1 MIIVDQENLVP
12 NHEIIYRII
21 NSHPFGLDLKNNI
34 TTLFIS
40 SDKAGPCINFD
51 KETNVSTLY
60 ISINDNALENFE
72 YILYHE
78 FSHIVDRT
86 NIAFGYSDEKKN
98 LLSDTEQ
105 LCVMELWNVYI
116 DSRLNYYCLFQLGE
130 NDKNIYCTIN
140 GKLQKAPY
148 SIEGKLLRH
157 ISFLAS
163 RGIRKSDVLVR
174 DLWSSPEKDRSY
186 DDLIK
191 LIQENIG

>member
-1 MIIVDQENLVP
+1 MNIVDKENLVP
-12 NHEIIYRII
+12 SREIFHSVI
-21 NSHPFGLDLKNNI
+21 NSHPFGENLATYI
-34 TTLFIS
+34 STLCIS

-51 KETNVSTLY
+51 KENNVATLY
-60 ISINDNALENFE
+60 ISKNDHVLDNFE

-78 FSHIVDRT
+78 FSHIVDRS
-86 NIAFGYSDEKKN
+86 NVAFCYSDEKKN
-98 LLSDTEQ
+98 QLSDNER

-116 DSRLNYYCLFQLGE
+116 DSRLNNHGLFQLGE
-130 NDKNIYCTIN
+130 NDKNIYCSYN

-163 RGIRKSDVLVR
+163 RGVENAETIVR
-174 DLWSSPEKDRSY
+174 DLWDNPDKFISY

-191 LIQENIG
+191 LIQKIG